1 MKTNFPLLNFFPKV
15 TPIIV
20 FQWDFYSDAKTAN
33 LELVAFIRKNPND
46 YCSFQNLHNF
56 LIIICYLMNFFRGYF
71 SLKKQK
77 WSPDWFCPGVTP
89 FVAPA
94 YCNHAQE
101 AYLKI
106 KHNVDNCENHRW
118 KVLKMNDNNALWRSP
133 SWILDHHLGQID
145 CYNIQFLG
153 WSADIFL
160 LLTFIKH
167 HIETWLEQNYLKI
180 IPFFSS
186 ISPSSSSSS
195 SPSSSRR
202 SSNWKYYSSFSAWSE
217 PPVKWGINFSF
228 GHSHWHP
235 ASYKEYS

>member
-1 MKTNFPLLNFFPKV
+1 
-15 TPIIV
+15 
-20 FQWDFYSDAKTAN
+20 
-33 LELVAFIRKNPND
+33 
-46 YCSFQNLHNF
+46 
-56 LIIICYLMNFFRGYF
+56 MNFFRGYF

-153 WSADIFL
+153 LSADIFL

-186 ISPSSSSSS
+186 ISSIIIIIIVTIIIIIII
-195 SPSSSRR
+195 
-202 SSNWKYYSSFSAWSE
+202 KAILKLEILLEFFCL
-217 PPVKWGINFSF
+217 KWAAGKM
-228 GHSHWHP
+228 GH
-235 ASYKEYS
+235 